1 MLTPPPPDARIP
13 TPTKER
19 EMNLSRRS
27 FLAANGAAIG
37 ASLLPGRL
45 LAAVEAR
52 TPAVPRLDDWTS
64 VRRQFRL
71 SPQYLHFAG
80 FFIAS
85 HPEPVRAAI
94 DGFRLAI
101 DENPFLVV
109 DQGMF
114 ESESQNLQSKVCNDV
129 AAYLGGRPDEIAL
142 TPNTTTGL
150 ALVYHGLPLKP
161 GHEVLVTTH
170 DHYSHHESIRLSTE
184 RNGASVRKIALFDEA
199 ANASVDG
206 IVGRIREAI
215 RPATRVLGI
224 TWVHSSTGIR
234 LPVRQISEAL
244 QDVNR
249 KRDQA
254 DRVLLVVDG
263 VHGIGAVDEAIAQM
277 GCDFFCAGTHKWM
290 FGPRG
295 TGIIWARPE
304 NWARLKPLIPSFSGQ
319 ELYPAWM
326 EDRLPRG
333 PNTADRVSPGGF
345 WAYEHQWAM
354 GAAFRMH
361 QQIGRARVAERI
373 RSLNDRC
380 KQGLAAIK
388 KVKLHTPRGGALS
401 AGICCFEVEGQKP
414 EEVVEKLLAR
424 KIIAST
430 SPYGVSYVR
439 LSAGLMNTPEEVDQ
453 AVGAVRTYA
462 GA

>member
-1 MLTPPPPDARIP
+1 MS
-13 TPTKER
+13 
-19 EMNLSRRS
+19 LSRRS

-37 ASLLPGRL
+37 ATLLPGRL

-94 DGFRLAI
+94 DAFRLAI

-114 ESESQNLQSKVCNDV
+114 QSESQNLQRKVCNDV
-129 AAYLGGRPDEIAL
+129 AAYLGGRPEEIAL

-170 DHYSHHESIRLSTE
+170 DHYSHHESIRLSAE
-184 RNGASVRKIALFDEA
+184 RNGASVRKIALYDEA
-199 ANASVDG
+199 ANASVNG
-206 IVGRIREAI
+206 IVGRIREGI
-215 RPATRVLGI
+215 RPATRALGI
-224 TWVHSSTGIR
+224 TWVHSSTGVR

-244 QDVNR
+244 ADINR
-249 KRDQA
+249 KRDPA
-254 DRVLLVVDG
+254 DRVLLIVDG
-263 VHGIGAVDEAIAQM
+263 VHGIGAVDETIAQM

-295 TGIIWARPE
+295 TGIIWARSE
-304 NWARLKPLIPSFSGQ
+304 SWARIKPVIPSFSNMGV
-319 ELYPAWM
+319 YGDWM
-326 EDRLPRG
+326 EGRLPSG

-345 WAYEHQWAM
+345 WAYEHQWAL

-361 QQIGRARVAERI
+361 QQMGRARVAERI
-373 RSLNDRC
+373 GSLNDRC
-380 KQGLAAIK
+380 KQGLTAIK
-388 KVKLHTPRGGALS
+388 KVKLHTPRGTALS
-401 AGICCFEVEGQKP
+401 AGICCFEVDGQQP
-414 EEVVEKLLAR
+414 GDVVKKLLAR

-439 LSAGLMNTPEEVDQ
+439 LAAGLMNTPQEVDQ
-453 AVGAVRTYA
+453 AVGAVRAYA
-462 GA
+462 GV